1 MTQSKL
7 LEATFARIKEYIN
20 QIDSTDVVDYQDPEQ
35 LSEKIDLS
43 VDDHPVTE
51 QEFIK
56 LIDDYL
62 HYSVKTG
69 NKQFLNQLY
78 GGFNLPSFIGD
89 VLTSLTNTSMY
100 TYEVAP
106 VASLVEKEMIKLMNS
121 YIGYHQG
128 DGIFLSGGSN
138 ANLVAMFSARN
149 KVSPHSRFEGYD
161 KNEKLVAFVNEH
173 SHYSFDTAANLLGI
187 GSNNLIKVKT
197 DVAGSIIPAELE
209 RSILATIEEGKKPFF
224 IGATCSTTMQGAY
237 DPLNAIADIA
247 NKYGVWFHADGAFGG
262 SIILSDEHNHMMNGI
277 HRTDSFAWDPHKL
290 MNIPLICS
298 VILTREKGVL
308 ENNLTDINTDY
319 IYHNNEE
326 MTDLGEKSIQCGR
339 HVDAVKLWFAWKYY
353 GKDGYDK
360 RISNMINIARYA
372 EEIVKNH
379 PDLEMV
385 SPRQSFSVCFRYR
398 PPFETN
404 PDEFNFMVREKMRR
418 DGKSMVNYGYV
429 NDQMT
434 IRFVASNGDL
444 EKKDIDQFF
453 NHYLHSAKICI
464 DECMEKDEA

>member
-1 MTQSKL
+1 
-7 LEATFARIKEYIN
+7 
-20 QIDSTDVVDYQDPEQ
+20 
-35 LSEKIDLS
+35 
-43 VDDHPVTE
+43 
-51 QEFIK
+51 
-56 LIDDYL
+56 
-62 HYSVKTG
+62 
-69 NKQFLNQLY
+69 
-78 GGFNLPSFIGD
+78 
-89 VLTSLTNTSMY
+89 
-100 TYEVAP
+100 P
-106 VASLVEKEMIKLMNS
+106 VASLIEKEMISMMNS

-161 KNEKLVAFVNEH
+161 KRERLVAFVNEH

-187 GSNNLIKVKT
+187 GSSNLIKVKT
-197 DVAGSIIPAELE
+197 DASGRIIPAELE
-209 RSILATIEEGKKPFF
+209 RSVLASIEAGQKPFF

-237 DPLNAIADIA
+237 DPLHAIADIA
-247 NKYGVWFHADGAFGG
+247 EKFGVWFHADGAFGG
-262 SIILSDEHNHMMNGI
+262 SIILSDKHKHMMDGI
-277 HRTDSFAWDPHKL
+277 ERTDSFAWDPHKL

-298 VILTREKGVL
+298 VILTKRKGVL

-353 GKDGYDK
+353 GKIGYDR
-360 RISNMINIARYA
+360 RIANMIDMARYA

-379 PDLEMV
+379 PELEMV
-385 SPRQSFSVCFRYR
+385 SPRQSFTVCFRYR
-398 PPFETN
+398 PPFEAN
-404 PDEFNFMVREKMRR
+404 LDEFNFMVREKLRR
-418 DGKSMVNYGYV
+418 EGKSMVNYGYV

-444 EKKDIDQFF
+444 EKKDIDKFF
-453 NHYLHSAKICI
+453 DYFWQSAQKCI
-464 DECMEKDEA
+464 DEYLEKNEA

>member
-1 MTQSKL
+1 MTNNKL
-7 LEATFARIKEYIN
+7 LKATFARIEEYIN
-20 QIDSTDVVDYQDPEQ
+20 QIDNTDVVDYQDPGK
-35 LSEKIDLS
+35 LSNKIDIS
-43 VDDHPVTE
+43 IDNHPVTE

-106 VASLVEKEMIKLMNS
+106 VASLIEKEMINLMNA

-138 ANLVAMFSARN
+138 ANLIAMFSARN
-149 KVSPHSRFEGYD
+149 KFSPRSRFEGYD

-187 GSNNLIKVKT
+187 GSKNLIKVKT
-197 DVAGSIIPAELE
+197 DASGSIIPAELE
-209 RSILATIEEGKKPFF
+209 KSIQAAIEAGQKPFF

-237 DPLNAIADIA
+237 DPLHAIADIA
-247 NKYGVWFHADGAFGG
+247 EKYGVWFHADGAFGG
-262 SIILSDEHNHMMNGI
+262 SIILSDHYKYMMDGVE
-277 HRTDSFAWDPHKL
+277 RTDSFAWDPHKL

-298 VILTREKGVL
+298 VVLTRKKGVL

-319 IYHNNEE
+319 IYHNNEG

-353 GKDGYDK
+353 GKEGYDQ
-360 RISNMINIARYA
+360 RIENMINIARYT
-372 EEIVKNH
+372 EEIVNNH
-379 PDLEMV
+379 PQLEMV
-385 SPRQSFSVCFRYR
+385 SPRQSFTVCFRYL

-404 PDEFNFMVREKMRR
+404 LDEFNFLIREKMRR
-418 DGKSMVNYGYV
+418 EGKSMVNYGYID
-429 NDQMT
+429 NQMT

-444 EKKDIDQFF
+444 EKKDIDTFF
-453 NHYLHSAKICI
+453 NYFLQSAQSCI
-464 DECMEKDEA
+464 NESMEKNEA